1 MESHFR
7 IAEASA
13 KEVRGRIDIE
23 RIKAEERR
31 ASQKHEVERDAKQ
44 AQRDANRTRAREVA
58 DRKRVAD
65 EDAKARARNADL
77 VAMQEESE
85 AGSVWSDALRALAG
99 TREARCPRGAG
110 VTRFARSRATRFAWG
125 GCSGCTKNKL
135 C

>member
-99 TREARCPRGAG
+99 TRESTETSGKSRSQI
-110 VTRFARSRATRFAWG
+110 VRFANPYFSASCRKMS
-125 GCSGCTKNKL
+125 L
-135 C
+135 